1 MNNLEF
7 KLDDAIDVIEE
18 VIENGGEFR
27 LFPKG
32 FSMRPLI
39 VQGRD
44 SVVLRRNKTCPA
56 AKHDIAFYRR
66 DDGQFVLH
74 RVMKIGKDGLYTM
87 CGDGQYVY
95 EQGIRKEQ
103 IIAYVSD
110 IYKTLNT
117 LSFAKAN
124 VLGVVVNDYE
134 AREKFSN
141 RADRYKYY
149 SYCYDSTMETEQKT
163 E

>member
-7 KLDDAIDVIEE
+7 KLDDAIDIIEE

-56 AKHDIAFYRR
+56 AKHDIAFKFSY
-66 DDGQFVLH
+66 
-74 RVMKIGKDGLYTM
+74 I
-87 CGDGQYVY
+87 
-95 EQGIRKEQ
+95 
-103 IIAYVSD
+103 SD
-110 IYKTLNT
+110 IFFY
-117 LSFAKAN
+117 
-124 VLGVVVNDYE
+124 
-134 AREKFSN
+134 N
-141 RADRYKYY
+141 RLV
-149 SYCYDSTMETEQKT
+149 YCFI
-163 E
+163 

>member
-7 KLDDAIDVIEE
+7 KLDDAIDLIEE

-27 LFPKG
+27 LFPMG

-56 AKHDIAFYRR
+56 SKHDIAFYRR

-95 EQGIRKEQ
+95 ERGIRKEQ

-110 IYKTLNT
+110 IYRGEKRFSVSSPRYRLYVFFWTKMPLR
-117 LSFAKAN
+117 KAIHKIRCA
-124 VLGVVVNDYE
+124 VKG
-134 AREKFSN
+134 K
-141 RADRYKYY
+141 K
-149 SYCYDSTMETEQKT
+149 
-163 E
+163 